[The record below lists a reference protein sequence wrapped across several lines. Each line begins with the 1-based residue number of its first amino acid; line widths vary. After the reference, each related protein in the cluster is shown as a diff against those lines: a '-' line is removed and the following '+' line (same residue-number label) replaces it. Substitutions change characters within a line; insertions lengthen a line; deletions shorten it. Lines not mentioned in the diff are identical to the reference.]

1 MLNALFPKPRDAT
14 ESCASF
20 LMVEGTGCNELPF
33 TSEEMTRHAIPL
45 DLLKLPQC
53 GGALNLSVCL
63 SPAFRADTFH
73 QGFQHTCCFL
83 LISLINTLEN

>member
-33 TSEEMTRHAIPL
+33 TSEEMTRHAHTTGPFKTPPMWRSPESFSLPVSSLQSRHIPPRL
-45 DLLKLPQC
+45 PTRLLLL
-53 GGALNLSVCL
+53 A
-63 SPAFRADTFH
+63 H
-73 QGFQHTCCFL
+73 Q
-83 LISLINTLEN
+83 SD